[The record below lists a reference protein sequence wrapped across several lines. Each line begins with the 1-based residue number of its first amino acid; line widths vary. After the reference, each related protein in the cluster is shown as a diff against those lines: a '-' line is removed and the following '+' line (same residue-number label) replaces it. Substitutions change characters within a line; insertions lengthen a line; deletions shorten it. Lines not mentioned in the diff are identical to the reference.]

1 MKEVFKLPRTPRIK
15 SHTAIYHIMARSISE
30 VRLFRSNDDKNKFLS
45 YLKKYKDM
53 FSFYV
58 YSFCLMDNHVHLL
71 IDSNGAD
78 VSKFMHNINQCY
90 AQYYNRKYNRTGH
103 VFGDRFKSKIADTD
117 LSVMLISAYIHNNP
131 KDIKGFKQHVENY
144 KYSSLGIY
152 LGKWQDAFNI
162 IDKNFILQYF
172 NPDPVLAI
180 VRYFEF
186 VKSRTETSIDDTTID
201 DLELVNT
208 YTTYKSYSKPLIR
221 DITPEQIIEFVS
233 SSYNFNKFDINIK
246 YNHSASEFRSICIF
260 LMRNLCNLYYSQICD
275 IIGNITLSS
284 VSYLC
289 NKGYNIVHN
298 TLKYHNIINKFLEK
312 YQVCF

>member
-1 MKEVFKLPRTPRIK
+1 MPRTPRIK
-15 SHTAIYHIMARSISE
+15 SDTAIYHIMARSISE

-53 FSFYV
+53 FSFHV
-58 YSFCLMDNHVHLL
+58 YGFCLMDNHLHLL
-71 IDSNGAD
+71 INSNGAD
-78 VSKFMHNINQCY
+78 ISKFMHNINQCY

-103 VFGDRFKSKIADTD
+103 VFGDRFKSRIADTD

-152 LGKWQDAFNI
+152 LGKWQDEFKI
-162 IDKNFILQYF
+162 IDKDFILQYF
-172 NPDPVLAI
+172 NQDPILAI

-186 VKSRTETSIDDTTID
+186 VKSRTKTDIDDNIID

-208 YTTYKSYSKPLIR
+208 CTVYKSYSKPLIR
-221 DITPEQIIEFVS
+221 NINPQQIIEFVS
-233 SSYNFNKFDINIK
+233 SSYNFNKSDINIK

-260 LMRNLCNLYYSQICD
+260 LMRNLCNLYYAEICD

-284 VSYLC
+284 ISYLC

-298 TLKYHNIINKFLEK
+298 TSKYHNIINEFLEK
-312 YQVCF
+312 SSVCF